1 MDSLARFTITHA
13 RFAGLLIFSFLVGG
27 LTVFTTQPRQE
38 DPEITLR
45 SAQVVTEAPGLSPE
59 RIEQLIT
66 RPIEDAVKRIPE
78 IDDIESN
85 SSTGLSIV
93 TVEVD
98 PRFDDMTPIWAKL
111 RNEMDDLRPRLP
123 QGAQGRWTTCAREC
137 RRAHRAPSSTTT
149 TGGWPW

>member
-13 RFAGLLIFSFLVGG
+13 RFTGLLIFSL
-27 LTVFTTQPRQE
+27 RQE

-78 IDDIESN
+78 IDDIESLDRALHRHR
-85 SSTGLSIV
+85 GGR
-93 TVEVD
+93 
-98 PRFDDMTPIWAKL
+98 PAL
-111 RNEMDDLRPRLP
+111 R
-123 QGAQGRWTTCAREC
+123 
-137 RRAHRAPSSTTT
+137 
-149 TGGWPW
+149 